1 MKWTKSRE
9 LWERS
14 RRSLA
19 GGISSLARADDN
31 PFPLFFDRGEGSKLF
46 DVDGNEYIDYLLGF
60 GPLIFGHSPDFILEA
75 VADASGKVQMLGAQH
90 ELEIEVSELVQS
102 MVPCAERVRFAGSG
116 TEAVQLALRAARAF
130 TGRPKIIMFE
140 GMYHGW
146 MDSVAFAAAPE
157 VSQVGFEGSLPPAAQ
172 SDGLAPGA
180 QHDVIM
186 LPWNDADVLHD
197 IVRKQGDE
205 IAAIITE
212 PIMCNCQCVFPR
224 AGYIQEMRRLCDEQ
238 GIVLIFDEVITGFRV
253 ASGGAQEVLGVIP
266 DLATFAKALAAG
278 YPIGMVAGREEL
290 MAPIGDGTVRH
301 GGTGNSNVIS
311 MAAAKAALTRVAENE
326 GAVLR
331 DMQSIG
337 RSLMDGLESLGRRH
351 EQRLLVQG
359 PGPMFGLAF
368 TQADEIMDYRDQVR
382 LADHDKYRRFRRGM
396 LENGIRFRSD
406 GGWFLSSAHSAGDVA
421 ATLDAA
427 DRVLAEL

>member
-1 MKWTKSRE
+1 MKWDKSRE

-31 PFPLFFDRGEGSKLF
+31 PFPLFFDRGEGSRLF

-75 VADASGKVQMLGAQH
+75 VAEASVRAQMLGAQH

-116 TEAVQLALRAARAF
+116 TEAVQLAIRTARAF
-130 TGRPKIIMFE
+130 TGRSKIVMFE

-146 MDSVAFAAAPE
+146 MDGVAFAASPDAAKA
-157 VSQVGFEGSLPPAAQ
+157 GLEGILPPAPQ
-172 SDGLAPGA
+172 SEGLAPGA

-186 LPWNDADVLHD
+186 LPWNDADILRD
-197 IVRKQGDE
+197 TINEQGDQ
-205 IAAIITE
+205 IAAVITE

-224 AGYIQEMRRLCDEQ
+224 AGYVEEMRRLCDER

-253 ASGGAQEVLGVIP
+253 ARGGAQELLGVAP
-266 DLATFAKALAAG
+266 DLSTFAKALAAG

-290 MAPIGDGTVRH
+290 MSSIGDGTVRH
-301 GGTGNSNVIS
+301 GGTGNSNVMS
-311 MAAAKAALTRVAENE
+311 MAAAKATLTRLAENDGE
-326 GAVLR
+326 ALR
-331 DMQSIG
+331 GVQFAG
-337 RSLMDGLESLGRRH
+337 RSLMAGLESLGRRH

-359 PGPMFGLAF
+359 PGPVFGLAF
-368 TQADEIMDYRDQVR
+368 TEADEITDYRDQAR

-396 LENGIRFRSD
+396 LENGVRFRGD
-406 GGWFLSSAHSAGDVA
+406 GGWFMSSAHTAEDVA

-427 DRVLAEL
+427 DRVLADL